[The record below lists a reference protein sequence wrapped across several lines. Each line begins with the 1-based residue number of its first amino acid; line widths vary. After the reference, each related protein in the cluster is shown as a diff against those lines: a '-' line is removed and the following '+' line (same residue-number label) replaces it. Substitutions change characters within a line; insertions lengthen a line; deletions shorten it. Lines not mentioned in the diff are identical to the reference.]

1 MNAPEFFDR
10 LLLEQKISVAHHQ
23 TALRFGA
30 ELAAYASEA
39 DALGSMVDCDES
51 NTRTFIRLF
60 TDIESLIAEGMS
72 PESLV
77 DAIFYP
83 LDRVQE
89 HYAIPD
95 MEDPRDIIRRQVR
108 LNR

>member
-1 MNAPEFFDR
+1 MNAAEFFDR

-30 ELAAYASEA
+30 DLGSYASDA
-39 DALGSMVDCDES
+39 DALQSMSECDEA
-51 NTRTFIRLF
+51 NTQTFIRLF
-60 TDIESLIAEGMS
+60 TDIDSLINEGMS
-72 PESLV
+72 PESIV

-89 HYAIPD
+89 FYGIPD
-95 MEDPRDIIRRQVR
+95 LQDPRDIIRRQVR
-108 LNR
+108 LSR